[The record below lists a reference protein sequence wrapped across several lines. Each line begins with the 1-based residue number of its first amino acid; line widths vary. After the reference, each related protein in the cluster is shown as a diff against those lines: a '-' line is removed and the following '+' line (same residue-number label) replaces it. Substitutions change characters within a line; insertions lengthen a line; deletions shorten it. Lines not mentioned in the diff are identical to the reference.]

1 MCLHCNNKA
10 HHNTQADTFRLMPIT
25 SLKQLVLAYTFQV
38 DAAGN
43 GTQAEDLDM
52 RASLISTEKYTC
64 WEFSIFSIF
73 YFIFI
78 FIFIFIFCSAGEG
91 FGVLGLLQAGSRSGH
106 LGLFKILSPFPLSFS
121 GHTQESKCLFFIN
134 ITYVACTLDHDR

>member
-52 RASLISTEKYTC
+52 RASLISTENYTC

-73 YFIFI
+73 YLFLF
-78 FIFIFIFCSAGEG
+78 FAAQERGLEYWAFCKPEADRAIWAFSKYT
-91 FGVLGLLQAGSRSGH
+91 LLF
-106 LGLFKILSPFPLSFS
+106 LFLFQDTPKN
-121 GHTQESKCLFFIN
+121 QNVYFFIN